1 MPLSN
6 NEQLL
11 WYLFWLF
18 SVVTDALPNII
29 ICNFNW
35 KLCFLFMFITNANI
49 ISIICKCKTTEV
61 KLPNKQKVALF
72 VTNVSSNGKIL
83 FESPFLSMCC
93 LMLTIFFHLQ
103 PEVFNSGVR
112 KSETAYPYAT
122 SMIWHLF
129 KKFADFCEWP
139 PWCFQWT
146 PEDYSS
152 RTKHDDSFIAANCFN
167 SSVLVWQI
175 QTFNI

>member
-18 SVVTDALPNII
+18 SVVTDVLPNII

-61 KLPNKQKVALF
+61 LCGSSTPTKTAEVKLPNMQKVALF

-93 LMLTIFFHLQ
+93 LMLTIFFPSATRSFQ
-103 PEVFNSGVR
+103 FWCSKKWNSISICNFNDLTLVQKVCWLLWMTSLVLPVNTRRLLLSHQAQWQLHRR
-112 KSETAYPYAT
+112 K
-122 SMIWHLF
+122 LF
-129 KKFADFCEWP
+129 
-139 PWCFQWT
+139 
-146 PEDYSS
+146 
-152 RTKHDDSFIAANCFN
+152 
-167 SSVLVWQI
+167 
-175 QTFNI
+175 